1 MKNIFLLGAT
11 GSIGRSAL
19 EVIEA
24 NSQDFTLV
32 GFAYDNNHKVAQDI
46 INKHN
51 PKFIFSHSKESK
63 QRGKPL
69 ASKLLNRY
77 ISSARVDVVISGIS
91 GFAGLDSTFQA
102 VKSGKMI
109 LLANKESIVAGG
121 DILLPLA
128 AKTGA
133 KIIPIDSE
141 HNAINQCINYSQK
154 NLREINK
161 VTITASG
168 GPFITRNLKDLKNV
182 KLQDA
187 LQHPTWDMGAKITI
201 DSATLINKCLE
212 IIEAAYLFN
221 LNSSQIDVVVHPQS
235 IVHSLVTYK
244 DGSTIAQLSHP
255 SMTVPIANALGMGAL
270 KKRVDISFDE
280 LFIKRNTQLNFRTL
294 PKDRREYFDLA
305 FQVIDQKGN
314 AGVVFNAANEVAV
327 KAFIDGRIKFLG
339 IYEVLKRTFKA
350 IPWSKITDM
359 KDIHHFDNYAR
370 KYALKV
376 VKSLT

>member
-24 NSQDFTLV
+24 NVQDFNLV
-32 GFAYDNNHKVAQDI
+32 GIAYDKNHKEAKAI

-51 PKFIFSHSKESK
+51 PKFIFSQSKESK
-63 QRGKPL
+63 QKGKL
-69 ASKLLNRY
+69 GASKLLNRY

-102 VKSGKMI
+102 VKSGKTV

-128 AKTGA
+128 KKTGA

-161 VTITASG
+161 ITITASG
-168 GPFITRNLKDLKNV
+168 GPFIARSLKDLKHV

-212 IIEAAYLFN
+212 VIEAAYLFN
-221 LNSSQIDVVVHPQS
+221 LNSSQIDVMVHPQS

-244 DGSTIAQLSHP
+244 DGSTIAQLSNP

-270 KKRVDISFDE
+270 KKRVDISFDA
-280 LFIKRNTQLNFRTL
+280 LFKRNTQLNFKTL
-294 PKDRREYFDLA
+294 PKDRREYFGLA

>member
-24 NSQDFTLV
+24 NAQDFNLV
-32 GFAYDNNHKVAQDI
+32 GIAYDKNHIEAKAI

-51 PKFIFSHSKESK
+51 PKFIFSQSKESK
-63 QRGKPL
+63 QKGKL
-69 ASKLLNRY
+69 GASKLLNRY

-102 VKSGKMI
+102 VKSGKMV

-128 AKTGA
+128 KKTGA

-161 VTITASG
+161 ITITASG
-168 GPFITRNLKDLKNV
+168 GPFIARSLKDLKHV

-212 IIEAAYLFN
+212 VIEAAYLFN
-221 LNSSQIDVVVHPQS
+221 LNSSQIDVMVHPQS

-244 DGSTIAQLSHP
+244 DGSTIAQLSNP

-270 KKRVDISFDE
+270 KKRVDISFDA
-280 LFIKRNTQLNFRTL
+280 LFKRNTQLNFKTL

-305 FQVIDQKGN
+305 FQVIDEKGN

>member
-24 NSQDFTLV
+24 NAQDFNLV
-32 GFAYDNNHKVAQDI
+32 GIAYDKNHIEAKAI

-51 PKFIFSHSKESK
+51 PKFIFSQSKESK
-63 QRGKPL
+63 QKGKL
-69 ASKLLNRY
+69 GASKLLNRY

-102 VKSGKMI
+102 VKSGKTV

-128 AKTGA
+128 KKTGA

-161 VTITASG
+161 ITITASG
-168 GPFITRNLKDLKNV
+168 GPFIARSLKDLKHV

-212 IIEAAYLFN
+212 VIEAAYLFN
-221 LNSSQIDVVVHPQS
+221 LNSSQIDVMVHPQS

-244 DGSTIAQLSHP
+244 DGSTIAQLSNP

-280 LFIKRNTQLNFRTL
+280 LFKRNTQLNFKTL

>member
-24 NSQDFTLV
+24 NAQDFNLV
-32 GFAYDNNHKVAQDI
+32 GIAYDKNHIEAKAI

-51 PKFIFSHSKESK
+51 PKFIFSQSKESK
-63 QRGKPL
+63 QKGKL
-69 ASKLLNRY
+69 GASKLLNRY

-102 VKSGKMI
+102 VKSGKTV

-128 AKTGA
+128 KKTGA

-161 VTITASG
+161 ITITASG
-168 GPFITRNLKDLKNV
+168 GPFIARSLKDLKHV

-212 IIEAAYLFN
+212 VIEAAYLFN
-221 LNSSQIDVVVHPQS
+221 LNSSQIDVMVHPQS

-244 DGSTIAQLSHP
+244 DGSTIAQLSNP

-270 KKRVDISFDE
+270 KKRVDISFDA
-280 LFIKRNTQLNFRTL
+280 LFKRNTQLNFKTL

-314 AGVVFNAANEVAV
+314 AGVVYNAANEVAV

>member
-19 EVIEA
+19 EVIEGNA
-24 NSQDFTLV
+24 QDFNLV
-32 GFAYDNNHKVAQDI
+32 GIAYDKNHIEAKAI

-51 PKFIFSHSKESK
+51 PKFIFSQSKESK
-63 QRGKPL
+63 QKGKL
-69 ASKLLNRY
+69 GASKLLNRY

-102 VKSGKMI
+102 VKSGKMV

-128 AKTGA
+128 KKTGA

-161 VTITASG
+161 ITITASG
-168 GPFITRNLKDLKNV
+168 GPFIARSLKDLKHV

-212 IIEAAYLFN
+212 VIEAAYLFN
-221 LNSSQIDVVVHPQS
+221 LNSSQIDVMVHPQS

-244 DGSTIAQLSHP
+244 DGSTIAQLSNP

-270 KKRVDISFDE
+270 KKRVDISFDA
-280 LFIKRNTQLNFRTL
+280 LFKRNTQLNFKTL

-305 FQVIDQKGN
+305 FQVIDEKGN
-314 AGVVFNAANEVAV
+314 AGVVFNAANEIAV

>member
-24 NSQDFTLV
+24 NAQDFNLV
-32 GFAYDNNHKVAQDI
+32 GIAYDKNHIEAKAI

-51 PKFIFSHSKESK
+51 PKFIFSQSKESK
-63 QRGKPL
+63 QKGKL
-69 ASKLLNRY
+69 GASKLLNRY

-102 VKSGKMI
+102 VKSGKTV

-128 AKTGA
+128 KKTGA

-161 VTITASG
+161 ITITASG
-168 GPFITRNLKDLKNV
+168 GPFIARSLKDLKHV

-212 IIEAAYLFN
+212 VIEAAYLFN
-221 LNSSQIDVVVHPQS
+221 LNSSQIDVMVHPQS

-244 DGSTIAQLSHP
+244 DGSTIAQLSNP
-255 SMTVPIANALGMGAL
+255 SMTVPIANALGMGVL
-270 KKRVDISFDE
+270 KKRVDISFDA
-280 LFIKRNTQLNFRTL
+280 LFKRNTQLNFKTL

-327 KAFIDGRIKFLG
+327 KAFIDGRIKFLD

>member
-24 NSQDFTLV
+24 NAQDFNLV
-32 GFAYDNNHKVAQDI
+32 GIAYDKNHIEAKAI

-51 PKFIFSHSKESK
+51 PKFIFSQSKESK
-63 QRGKPL
+63 QKGKLL

-102 VKSGKMI
+102 VKSGKTV

-128 AKTGA
+128 KKTGA

-161 VTITASG
+161 ITITASG
-168 GPFITRNLKDLKNV
+168 GPFIARSLKDLKHV

-212 IIEAAYLFN
+212 VIEAAYLFN
-221 LNSSQIDVVVHPQS
+221 LNSSQIDVMVHPQS

-244 DGSTIAQLSHP
+244 DGSTIAQLSNP

-270 KKRVDISFDE
+270 KKRVNISFDA
-280 LFIKRNTQLNFRTL
+280 LFQRNTQLNFKTL

-314 AGVVFNAANEVAV
+314 AGVVYNAANEVAV

>member
-24 NSQDFTLV
+24 NAQDFNLV
-32 GFAYDNNHKVAQDI
+32 GIAYDKNHIEAKAIV
-46 INKHN
+46 NKHN
-51 PKFIFSHSKESK
+51 PKFIFSQSKESK
-63 QRGKPL
+63 QKGKL
-69 ASKLLNRY
+69 GASKLLNRY

-102 VKSGKMI
+102 VKSGKTV

-128 AKTGA
+128 KKTGA

-161 VTITASG
+161 ITITASG
-168 GPFITRNLKDLKNV
+168 GPFIARSLKDLKHV

-212 IIEAAYLFN
+212 VIEAAYLFN
-221 LNSSQIDVVVHPQS
+221 LNSSQIDVMVHPQS

-244 DGSTIAQLSHP
+244 DGSTIAQLSNP

-270 KKRVDISFDE
+270 KKRVDISFDA
-280 LFIKRNTQLNFRTL
+280 LFKRNTQLNFKTL

-305 FQVIDQKGN
+305 FQVIDEKGN
-314 AGVVFNAANEVAV
+314 AGVVFNAANEIAV

>member
-24 NSQDFTLV
+24 NAQDFNLV
-32 GFAYDNNHKVAQDI
+32 GIAYDKNHIEAKAI

-51 PKFIFSHSKESK
+51 PKFIFSQSKESK
-63 QRGKPL
+63 QKGKL
-69 ASKLLNRY
+69 GASKLLNRY

-102 VKSGKMI
+102 VKSGKTV

-128 AKTGA
+128 KKTGA

-161 VTITASG
+161 ITITASG
-168 GPFITRNLKDLKNV
+168 GPFIARSLKDLKHV

-212 IIEAAYLFN
+212 VIEAAYLFN
-221 LNSSQIDVVVHPQS
+221 LNSSQIDVMVHPQS

-244 DGSTIAQLSHP
+244 DGSTIAQLSNP

-270 KKRVDISFDE
+270 KKRVDISFDA
-280 LFIKRNTQLNFRTL
+280 LFKRNTQLNFKTL

-339 IYEVLKRTFKA
+339 IYEVIKRTFKA

>member
-24 NSQDFTLV
+24 NAQDFNLV
-32 GFAYDNNHKVAQDI
+32 GIAYDKNHIEAKAI

-51 PKFIFSHSKESK
+51 PKFIFSQSKESK
-63 QRGKPL
+63 QKGKL
-69 ASKLLNRY
+69 GASKLLNRY

-102 VKSGKMI
+102 VKSGKTV

-128 AKTGA
+128 KKTGA

-161 VTITASG
+161 ITITASG
-168 GPFITRNLKDLKNV
+168 GPFIARSLKDLKHV

-212 IIEAAYLFN
+212 VIEAAYLFN
-221 LNSSQIDVVVHPQS
+221 LNSSQIDVMVHPQS

-244 DGSTIAQLSHP
+244 DGSTIAQLSNP

-270 KKRVDISFDE
+270 KKRVDISFDA
-280 LFIKRNTQLNFRTL
+280 LFKRNTQLNFKTL

>member
-24 NSQDFTLV
+24 NAQDFNLV
-32 GFAYDNNHKVAQDI
+32 GIAYDKNHIEAKAI

-51 PKFIFSHSKESK
+51 PKFIFSQSKESK
-63 QRGKPL
+63 QKGKLL

-102 VKSGKMI
+102 VKSGKTV

-128 AKTGA
+128 KKTGA

-161 VTITASG
+161 ITITASG
-168 GPFITRNLKDLKNV
+168 GPFIARSLKDLKHV

-212 IIEAAYLFN
+212 VIEAAYLFN
-221 LNSSQIDVVVHPQS
+221 LNSSQIDVMVHPQS

-244 DGSTIAQLSHP
+244 DGSTIAQLSNP

-270 KKRVDISFDE
+270 KKRVDISFDA
-280 LFIKRNTQLNFRTL
+280 LFKRNTQLNFKAL

-314 AGVVFNAANEVAV
+314 AGVVYNAANEVAV

>member
-24 NSQDFTLV
+24 NAQDFNLV
-32 GFAYDNNHKVAQDI
+32 GIAYDKNHIEAKAI

-51 PKFIFSHSKESK
+51 PKFIFSQSKESK
-63 QRGKPL
+63 QKGKL
-69 ASKLLNRY
+69 GASKLLNRY

-102 VKSGKMI
+102 VKSGKMV

-168 GPFITRNLKDLKNV
+168 GPFITRNLKDLKHV

-270 KKRVDISFDE
+270 KKRVDISFDA
-280 LFIKRNTQLNFRTL
+280 LFKRSTQLNFKTL
-294 PKDRREYFDLA
+294 PKDRREYFGLA

>member
-24 NSQDFTLV
+24 NAQDFNLV
-32 GFAYDNNHKVAQDI
+32 GIAYDKNHIEAKAI

-51 PKFIFSHSKESK
+51 PKFIFSQSKESK
-63 QRGKPL
+63 QKGKL
-69 ASKLLNRY
+69 GASKLLNRY
-77 ISSARVDVVISGIS
+77 ISSPRVDVVISGIS

-102 VKSGKMI
+102 VKSGKMV

-128 AKTGA
+128 KKTGA

-161 VTITASG
+161 ITITASG
-168 GPFITRNLKDLKNV
+168 GPFIARSLKDLKHV

-212 IIEAAYLFN
+212 VIEAAYLFN
-221 LNSSQIDVVVHPQS
+221 LNSSQIDVMVHPQS

-244 DGSTIAQLSHP
+244 DGSTIAQLSNP

-270 KKRVDISFDE
+270 KKRVDISFDA
-280 LFIKRNTQLNFRTL
+280 LFKRNTQLNFKTL

>member
-24 NSQDFTLV
+24 NAQYFNLV
-32 GFAYDNNHKVAQDI
+32 GIAYDKNHIEAEAI

-51 PKFIFSHSKESK
+51 PKFIFSQSKESK
-63 QRGKPL
+63 QKGKL
-69 ASKLLNRY
+69 GASKLLNRY
-77 ISSARVDVVISGIS
+77 ISSARVDVVISAIS

-102 VKSGKMI
+102 VKSGKTV

-128 AKTGA
+128 KKTGA

-154 NLREINK
+154 NLKEINK
-161 VTITASG
+161 ITITASG
-168 GPFITRNLKDLKNV
+168 GPFIARSLKDLKHV

-212 IIEAAYLFN
+212 VIEAAYLFN
-221 LNSSQIDVVVHPQS
+221 LNSSQIDVMVHPQS

-244 DGSTIAQLSHP
+244 DGSTIAQLSNP

-270 KKRVDISFDE
+270 KKRVDISFDA
-280 LFIKRNTQLNFRTL
+280 LFKINTQLNFKTL

>member
-24 NSQDFTLV
+24 NAQDFNLV
-32 GFAYDNNHKVAQDI
+32 GIAYDKNHIEAKAI
-46 INKHN
+46 ISKHN
-51 PKFIFSHSKESK
+51 PKFIFSQSKESK
-63 QRGKPL
+63 QKGKL
-69 ASKLLNRY
+69 GASKLLNRY

-102 VKSGKMI
+102 VKSGKTV

-128 AKTGA
+128 KKTGA

-161 VTITASG
+161 ITITASG
-168 GPFITRNLKDLKNV
+168 GPFIARSLKDLKHV

-201 DSATLINKCLE
+201 DSATLVNKCLE
-212 IIEAAYLFN
+212 VIEAAYLFN
-221 LNSSQIDVVVHPQS
+221 LNSSQIDVMVHPQS

-244 DGSTIAQLSHP
+244 DGSTIAQLSNP

-270 KKRVDISFDE
+270 KKRVNISFDA
-280 LFIKRNTQLNFRTL
+280 LFQRNTQLNFKTL

-314 AGVVFNAANEVAV
+314 AGVVYNAANEVAV

>member
-24 NSQDFTLV
+24 NAQDFNLV
-32 GFAYDNNHKVAQDI
+32 GIAYDKNHIEAKAI

-51 PKFIFSHSKESK
+51 PKFIFSQSKESK
-63 QRGKPL
+63 QKGKL
-69 ASKLLNRY
+69 GASKLLNRY

-102 VKSGKMI
+102 VKSGKMV

-128 AKTGA
+128 KKTGA

-161 VTITASG
+161 ITITASG
-168 GPFITRNLKDLKNV
+168 GPFIARSLKDLKHV

-212 IIEAAYLFN
+212 VIEAAYLFN
-221 LNSSQIDVVVHPQS
+221 LNSSQIDVMVHPQS

-244 DGSTIAQLSHP
+244 DGSTIAQLSNP

-270 KKRVDISFDE
+270 KKRVDISFDA
-280 LFIKRNTQLNFRTL
+280 LFKRNTQLNFKTL

>member
-24 NSQDFTLV
+24 NAQDFNLV
-32 GFAYDNNHKVAQDI
+32 GIAYDKNHIEAKAI

-51 PKFIFSHSKESK
+51 PKFIFSQSKESK
-63 QRGKPL
+63 QKGKL
-69 ASKLLNRY
+69 GASKLLNRY

-102 VKSGKMI
+102 VKSGKTV

-128 AKTGA
+128 KKTGA

-161 VTITASG
+161 ITITASG
-168 GPFITRNLKDLKNV
+168 GPFIARSLKDLKHV

-201 DSATLINKCLE
+201 DSATLVNKCLE
-212 IIEAAYLFN
+212 VIEAAYLFN
-221 LNSSQIDVVVHPQS
+221 LNSSQIDVMVHPQS

-244 DGSTIAQLSHP
+244 DGSTIAQLSNP

-270 KKRVDISFDE
+270 KKRVNISFDA
-280 LFIKRNTQLNFRTL
+280 LFQRNTQLNFKTL

>member
-24 NSQDFTLV
+24 NAQDFNLV
-32 GFAYDNNHKVAQDI
+32 GIAYDKNHIEAKAI
-46 INKHN
+46 ISKHN
-51 PKFIFSHSKESK
+51 PKFIFSQSKESK
-63 QRGKPL
+63 QKGKL
-69 ASKLLNRY
+69 GASKLLNRY

-102 VKSGKMI
+102 VKSGKTV

-128 AKTGA
+128 KKTGA

-161 VTITASG
+161 ITITASG
-168 GPFITRNLKDLKNV
+168 GPFIARSLKDLKHV

-212 IIEAAYLFN
+212 VIEAAYLFN
-221 LNSSQIDVVVHPQS
+221 LNSSQIDVMVHPQS

-244 DGSTIAQLSHP
+244 DGSTIAQLSNP

-270 KKRVDISFDE
+270 KKRVDISFDA
-280 LFIKRNTQLNFRTL
+280 LFKRNTQLNFKTL

-314 AGVVFNAANEVAV
+314 AGVVYNAANEVAV

>member
-24 NSQDFTLV
+24 NAQDFNLV
-32 GFAYDNNHKVAQDI
+32 GIAYDKNHIEAKAI

-51 PKFIFSHSKESK
+51 PKFIFSQSKESK
-63 QRGKPL
+63 QKGKL
-69 ASKLLNRY
+69 GASKLLNRY

-102 VKSGKMI
+102 VKSGKTV

-128 AKTGA
+128 KKTGA

-161 VTITASG
+161 ITITASG
-168 GPFITRNLKDLKNV
+168 GPFIARSLKDLKHV

-221 LNSSQIDVVVHPQS
+221 LNSSQIDVVIHPQS

-244 DGSTIAQLSHP
+244 DGSTIAQLSNP

-270 KKRVDISFDE
+270 KKRVDISFDA
-280 LFIKRNTQLNFRTL
+280 LFKRNTQLNFKTL

>member
-19 EVIEA
+19 EVVEA
-24 NSQDFTLV
+24 NAQDFNLV
-32 GFAYDNNHKVAQDI
+32 GIAYNKNHIESKAI

-51 PKFIFSHSKESK
+51 PKFIFSQSKESK
-63 QRGKPL
+63 QKGKL
-69 ASKLLNRY
+69 GASKLLNRY
-77 ISSARVDVVISGIS
+77 ISSARVDIVISGIS

-102 VKSGKMI
+102 VKSGKTV

-128 AKTGA
+128 KKTGA

-161 VTITASG
+161 ITITASG
-168 GPFITRNLKDLKNV
+168 GPFIARSLKDLKHV

-212 IIEAAYLFN
+212 VIEAAYLFN
-221 LNSSQIDVVVHPQS
+221 LNSSQIDVMVHPQS

-244 DGSTIAQLSHP
+244 DGSTIAQLSNP

-270 KKRVDISFDE
+270 KKRVDISFDA
-280 LFIKRNTQLNFRTL
+280 LFKRNTQLNFKTL

-327 KAFIDGRIKFLG
+327 KAFIDGRINFLS

>member
-24 NSQDFTLV
+24 NAQDFNLV
-32 GFAYDNNHKVAQDI
+32 GIAYDKNHIEAKAI

-51 PKFIFSHSKESK
+51 PKFIFSQSKESK
-63 QRGKPL
+63 QKGKL
-69 ASKLLNRY
+69 GASKLLNRY
-77 ISSARVDVVISGIS
+77 ISSARVDIVISGIS

-102 VKSGKMI
+102 VKSGKTV

-128 AKTGA
+128 KKTGA

-161 VTITASG
+161 ITITASG
-168 GPFITRNLKDLKNV
+168 GPFIARSLKDLKHV

-212 IIEAAYLFN
+212 VIEAAYLFN
-221 LNSSQIDVVVHPQS
+221 LNSSQIDVMVHPQS

-244 DGSTIAQLSHP
+244 DGSTIAQLSNP

-280 LFIKRNTQLNFRTL
+280 LFKRNTQLNFKTL

-305 FQVIDQKGN
+305 FQVIDEKGN

>member
-24 NSQDFTLV
+24 NAQDFNLV
-32 GFAYDNNHKVAQDI
+32 GIAYDKNHIEAKAI
-46 INKHN
+46 ISKHN
-51 PKFIFSHSKESK
+51 PKFIFSQSKESK
-63 QRGKPL
+63 QKGKL
-69 ASKLLNRY
+69 GASKLLNRY

-102 VKSGKMI
+102 VKSGKTV

-128 AKTGA
+128 KKTGA

-161 VTITASG
+161 ITITASG
-168 GPFITRNLKDLKNV
+168 GPFIARSLKDLKHV

-212 IIEAAYLFN
+212 VIEAAYLFN
-221 LNSSQIDVVVHPQS
+221 LNSSQIDVMVHPQS

-244 DGSTIAQLSHP
+244 DGSTIAQLSNP

-270 KKRVDISFDE
+270 KKRVDISFDA
-280 LFIKRNTQLNFRTL
+280 LFKRNTQLNFKTL

>member
-24 NSQDFTLV
+24 NAQDFNLV
-32 GFAYDNNHKVAQDI
+32 GIAYDKNHIEAKAI

-51 PKFIFSHSKESK
+51 PKFIFSQSKESK
-63 QRGKPL
+63 QKGKL
-69 ASKLLNRY
+69 GASKLLNRY

-102 VKSGKMI
+102 VKSGKTV

-128 AKTGA
+128 KKTGA

-161 VTITASG
+161 ITITASG
-168 GPFITRNLKDLKNV
+168 GPFIARSLKDLKHV

-212 IIEAAYLFN
+212 VIEAAYLFN
-221 LNSSQIDVVVHPQS
+221 LNSSQIDVMVHPQS

-244 DGSTIAQLSHP
+244 DGSTIAQLSNP
-255 SMTVPIANALGMGAL
+255 NMTVPIANALGMGAL
-270 KKRVDISFDE
+270 KKRVDISFDA
-280 LFIKRNTQLNFRTL
+280 LFKRNTQLNFKTL

>member
-24 NSQDFTLV
+24 NAQDFNLV
-32 GFAYDNNHKVAQDI
+32 GIAYDKNHIEAKAI

-51 PKFIFSHSKESK
+51 PKFIFSQSKESK
-63 QRGKPL
+63 QKGKL
-69 ASKLLNRY
+69 GASKLLNRF

-102 VKSGKMI
+102 VKSGKMV

-128 AKTGA
+128 KKTGA

-168 GPFITRNLKDLKNV
+168 GPFITRNLKDLKHV

-212 IIEAAYLFN
+212 VIEAAYLFN
-221 LNSSQIDVVVHPQS
+221 LNSSQIDVMVHPQS

-244 DGSTIAQLSHP
+244 DGSTIAQLSNP

-270 KKRVDISFDE
+270 KKRVDISFDA
-280 LFIKRNTQLNFRTL
+280 LFKRNTQLNFKTL

>member
-24 NSQDFTLV
+24 NAQDFNLV
-32 GFAYDNNHKVAQDI
+32 GIAYDKNHIEAKAI

-51 PKFIFSHSKESK
+51 PKFIFSQSKESK
-63 QRGKPL
+63 QKGKL
-69 ASKLLNRY
+69 GASKLLNRY

-102 VKSGKMI
+102 VKSGKTV

-128 AKTGA
+128 KKTGA

-161 VTITASG
+161 ITITASG
-168 GPFITRNLKDLKNV
+168 GPFIARSLKDLKHV

-212 IIEAAYLFN
+212 VIEAAYLFN
-221 LNSSQIDVVVHPQS
+221 LNSSQIDVMVHPQS

-244 DGSTIAQLSHP
+244 DGSTIAQLSNP

-270 KKRVDISFDE
+270 KKRVDIPFDA
-280 LFIKRNTQLNFRTL
+280 LFKRNTQLNFKTL
-294 PKDRREYFDLA
+294 PKDRREYFGLA

>member
-19 EVIEA
+19 EVIESNA
-24 NSQDFTLV
+24 QDFNLV
-32 GFAYDNNHKVAQDI
+32 GIAYDKNHIEAKAI

-51 PKFIFSHSKESK
+51 PKFIFSQSKESK
-63 QRGKPL
+63 QKGKL
-69 ASKLLNRY
+69 GASKLLNRY

-102 VKSGKMI
+102 VKSGKTV

-128 AKTGA
+128 KKTGA

-161 VTITASG
+161 ITITASG
-168 GPFITRNLKDLKNV
+168 GPFIARSLKDLKHV

-212 IIEAAYLFN
+212 VIEAAYLFN
-221 LNSSQIDVVVHPQS
+221 LNPSQIDVMVHPQS

-244 DGSTIAQLSHP
+244 DGSTIAQLSNP

-270 KKRVDISFDE
+270 KKRVDISFDA
-280 LFIKRNTQLNFRTL
+280 LFKRNTQLNFKTL
-294 PKDRREYFDLA
+294 PKDRREYFGLA

-327 KAFIDGRIKFLG
+327 QAFIDGRIKFLG

>member
-24 NSQDFTLV
+24 NAQDFNLV
-32 GFAYDNNHKVAQDI
+32 GIAYDKNHIEAKAI

-51 PKFIFSHSKESK
+51 PKFIFSQSKESK
-63 QRGKPL
+63 QIGKL
-69 ASKLLNRY
+69 GASKLLNRY

-102 VKSGKMI
+102 VKSGKTV

-128 AKTGA
+128 KKTGA

-161 VTITASG
+161 ITITASG
-168 GPFITRNLKDLKNV
+168 GPFIARSLKDLKHV

-212 IIEAAYLFN
+212 VIEAAYLFN
-221 LNSSQIDVVVHPQS
+221 LNSSQIDVMVHPQS

-244 DGSTIAQLSHP
+244 DGSTIAQLSNP

-270 KKRVDISFDE
+270 KKRVNISFDA
-280 LFIKRNTQLNFRTL
+280 LFQRNTQLNFKTL

-305 FQVIDQKGN
+305 FQVIDEKGN

>member
-24 NSQDFTLV
+24 NAQDFNLV
-32 GFAYDNNHKVAQDI
+32 GIAYDKNHIEAKAI

-51 PKFIFSHSKESK
+51 PKFIFSQSKESK
-63 QRGKPL
+63 QKGKL
-69 ASKLLNRY
+69 GASKLLNRY

-102 VKSGKMI
+102 VKSGKTV

-128 AKTGA
+128 KKTGA

-161 VTITASG
+161 ITITASG
-168 GPFITRNLKDLKNV
+168 GPFIARSLKDLKHV

-212 IIEAAYLFN
+212 VIEAAYLFN
-221 LNSSQIDVVVHPQS
+221 LNSSQIDVMVHPQS

-244 DGSTIAQLSHP
+244 DGSTIAQLSNP

-270 KKRVDISFDE
+270 KKRVDISFDA
-280 LFIKRNTQLNFRTL
+280 LFKRNTQLNFKTL
-294 PKDRREYFDLA
+294 PKDRREYFGLA

>member
-24 NSQDFTLV
+24 NAQDFNLV
-32 GFAYDNNHKVAQDI
+32 GIAYDKNHIEAKAI

-51 PKFIFSHSKESK
+51 PKFIFSQSKESK
-63 QRGKPL
+63 QKGKL
-69 ASKLLNRY
+69 GASKLLNRY
-77 ISSARVDVVISGIS
+77 ISSPRVDVVISGIS

-102 VKSGKMI
+102 VKSGKMV

-128 AKTGA
+128 KKTGA

-161 VTITASG
+161 ITITASG
-168 GPFITRNLKDLKNV
+168 GPFIARSLKDLKHV

-187 LQHPTWDMGAKITI
+187 LQHPTWDMGAKISI

-212 IIEAAYLFN
+212 VIEAAYLFN
-221 LNSSQIDVVVHPQS
+221 LNSSQIDVMVHPQS

-244 DGSTIAQLSHP
+244 DGSTIAQLSNP

-270 KKRVDISFDE
+270 KKRVDISFDA
-280 LFIKRNTQLNFRTL
+280 LFKRNTQLNFKTL

>member
-24 NSQDFTLV
+24 NAQDFNLV
-32 GFAYDNNHKVAQDI
+32 GIAYDKNHIEAKAI

-51 PKFIFSHSKESK
+51 PKFIFSQSKESK
-63 QRGKPL
+63 QKGKL
-69 ASKLLNRY
+69 GASKLLNRY

-102 VKSGKMI
+102 VKSGKMV

-128 AKTGA
+128 KKTGA

-161 VTITASG
+161 ITITASG
-168 GPFITRNLKDLKNV
+168 GPFIARSLKDLKHV

-187 LQHPTWDMGAKITI
+187 LQHPTWDMGAKISI

-212 IIEAAYLFN
+212 VIEAAYLFN
-221 LNSSQIDVVVHPQS
+221 LNSSQIDVMVHPQS

-244 DGSTIAQLSHP
+244 DGSTIAQLSNP

-270 KKRVDISFDE
+270 KKRVDISFDA
-280 LFIKRNTQLNFRTL
+280 LFKRNTQLNFKTL
-294 PKDRREYFDLA
+294 PNDRREYLDLA
-305 FQVIDQKGN
+305 FQVIDKKGN

>member
-24 NSQDFTLV
+24 NAQDFNLV
-32 GFAYDNNHKVAQDI
+32 GIAYDKNHIEAKAI

-51 PKFIFSHSKESK
+51 PKFIFSQSKESK
-63 QRGKPL
+63 QKGKL
-69 ASKLLNRY
+69 GASKLLNRY

-102 VKSGKMI
+102 VKSGKMV

-128 AKTGA
+128 KKTGA

-161 VTITASG
+161 ITITASG
-168 GPFITRNLKDLKNV
+168 GPFIARSLKDLKHV

-221 LNSSQIDVVVHPQS
+221 LNSSQIDVMVHPQS

-244 DGSTIAQLSHP
+244 DGSTIAQLSNP

-270 KKRVDISFDE
+270 KKRVDISFDA
-280 LFIKRNTQLNFRTL
+280 LFKRNTQLNFKTL

-305 FQVIDQKGN
+305 FQVIDEKGN

>member
-24 NSQDFTLV
+24 NAQDFNLV
-32 GFAYDNNHKVAQDI
+32 GIAYDKNHIEAKAI

-51 PKFIFSHSKESK
+51 PKFIFSQSKESK
-63 QRGKPL
+63 QKGKL
-69 ASKLLNRY
+69 GASKLLNRY
-77 ISSARVDVVISGIS
+77 ISSVRVDVVISGIS

-102 VKSGKMI
+102 VKSGKTV

-128 AKTGA
+128 KKTGA

-161 VTITASG
+161 ITITASG
-168 GPFITRNLKDLKNV
+168 GPFIARSLKDLKHV

-212 IIEAAYLFN
+212 VIEAAYLFN
-221 LNSSQIDVVVHPQS
+221 LNSSQIDVMVHPQS

-244 DGSTIAQLSHP
+244 DGSTIAQLSNP

-270 KKRVDISFDE
+270 KKRVDISFDA
-280 LFIKRNTQLNFRTL
+280 LFKRNTQLNFKTL

>member
-24 NSQDFTLV
+24 NAQDFNLV
-32 GFAYDNNHKVAQDI
+32 GIAYDKNHIEAKAI
-46 INKHN
+46 ISKHN
-51 PKFIFSHSKESK
+51 PKFIFSQSKESK
-63 QRGKPL
+63 QKGKL
-69 ASKLLNRY
+69 GASKLLNRY

-102 VKSGKMI
+102 VKSGKTV

-128 AKTGA
+128 KKTGA

-161 VTITASG
+161 ITITASG
-168 GPFITRNLKDLKNV
+168 GPFIARSLKDLKHV

-212 IIEAAYLFN
+212 VIEAAYLFN
-221 LNSSQIDVVVHPQS
+221 LNSSQIDVMVHPQS

-244 DGSTIAQLSHP
+244 DGSTIAQLSNP

-270 KKRVDISFDE
+270 KKRVDISFDA
-280 LFIKRNTQLNFRTL
+280 LFKRNTQLNFKTL
-294 PKDRREYFDLA
+294 PKDRREYFGLA
-305 FQVIDQKGN
+305 FQVIDEKGN

>member
-24 NSQDFTLV
+24 NAQDFNLV
-32 GFAYDNNHKVAQDI
+32 GIAYDKNHIEAKAI
-46 INKHN
+46 ISKHN
-51 PKFIFSHSKESK
+51 PKFIFSQSKESK
-63 QRGKPL
+63 QKGKL
-69 ASKLLNRY
+69 GASKLLNRY

-102 VKSGKMI
+102 VKSGKTV

-128 AKTGA
+128 KKTGA

-161 VTITASG
+161 ITITASG
-168 GPFITRNLKDLKNV
+168 GPFIARSLKDLKHV

-212 IIEAAYLFN
+212 VIEAAYLFN
-221 LNSSQIDVVVHPQS
+221 LNSSQIDVMVHPQS

-244 DGSTIAQLSHP
+244 DGSTIAQLSNP

-270 KKRVDISFDE
+270 KKRVNISFDA
-280 LFIKRNTQLNFRTL
+280 LFQRNTQLNFKTL

-314 AGVVFNAANEVAV
+314 AGVVYNAANEVAV

>member
-24 NSQDFTLV
+24 NAQDFNLV
-32 GFAYDNNHKVAQDI
+32 GIAYDKNHIEAKAI

-51 PKFIFSHSKESK
+51 PKFIFSQSKESK
-63 QRGKPL
+63 QKGKL
-69 ASKLLNRY
+69 GASKLLNRY

-102 VKSGKMI
+102 VKSGKTV

-128 AKTGA
+128 KKTGA

-161 VTITASG
+161 ITITASG
-168 GPFITRNLKDLKNV
+168 GPFIARSLKDLKHV

-212 IIEAAYLFN
+212 VIEAAYLFN
-221 LNSSQIDVVVHPQS
+221 LNSSQIDVMVHPQS

-244 DGSTIAQLSHP
+244 DGSTIAQLSNP

-270 KKRVDISFDE
+270 KKRVDISFDA
-280 LFIKRNTQLNFRTL
+280 LFKRNTQLNFKTL

-327 KAFIDGRIKFLG
+327 KAFIDGRIKFLD

>member
-1 MKNIFLLGAT
+1 MKNILLLGAT

-24 NSQDFTLV
+24 NAQDFNLV
-32 GFAYDNNHKVAQDI
+32 GIAYDKNHIEAKAI

-51 PKFIFSHSKESK
+51 PKFIFSQSKESK
-63 QRGKPL
+63 QKGKL
-69 ASKLLNRY
+69 GASKLLNRY

-102 VKSGKMI
+102 VKSGKTV

-128 AKTGA
+128 KKTGA

-161 VTITASG
+161 ITITASG
-168 GPFITRNLKDLKNV
+168 GPFIARSLKDLKHV

-212 IIEAAYLFN
+212 VIEAAYLFN
-221 LNSSQIDVVVHPQS
+221 LNSSQIDVMVHPQS

-244 DGSTIAQLSHP
+244 DGSTIAQLSNP

-270 KKRVDISFDE
+270 KKRVDISFDA
-280 LFIKRNTQLNFRTL
+280 LFKRNTQLNFKTL

-305 FQVIDQKGN
+305 FQVIDEKGN

-339 IYEVLKRTFKA
+339 IYEVIKRTFKA

>member
-11 GSIGRSAL
+11 GSIGKSAL

-24 NSQDFTLV
+24 NAQDFTLA
-32 GFAYDNNHKVAQDI
+32 GFAYDKNHIVAKNI

-51 PKFIFSHSKESK
+51 PKFIFSQSKESK
-63 QRGKPL
+63 QKGKAG
-69 ASKLLNRY
+69 ASKLLKHY
-77 ISSARVDVVISGIS
+77 IASSKVDVVISGIS

-102 VKSGKMI
+102 VKSGKMV
-109 LLANKESIVAGG
+109 LVANKESIVAGG

-154 NLREINK
+154 NLREISK
-161 VTITASG
+161 ITITASG
-168 GPFITRNLKDLKNV
+168 GPFISRSLKDLKHV

-212 IIEAAYLFN
+212 VIEAAYLFN
-221 LNSSQIDVVVHPQS
+221 LKSSQIDVVVHPQS

-244 DGSTIAQLSHP
+244 DGSTIAQLSNP

-280 LFIKRNTQLNFRTL
+280 LFKRNTQLNFKTL
-294 PKDRREYFDLA
+294 PQDRREYFDLA
-305 FQVIDQKGN
+305 SQVIDHKGN

-327 KAFIDGRIKFLG
+327 KAFIDGKIKFLG